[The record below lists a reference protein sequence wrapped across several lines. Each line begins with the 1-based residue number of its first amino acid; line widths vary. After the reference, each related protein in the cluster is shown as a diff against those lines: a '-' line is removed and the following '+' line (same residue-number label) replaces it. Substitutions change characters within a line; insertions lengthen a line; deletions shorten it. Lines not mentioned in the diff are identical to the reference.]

1 MKTGIRFRLFIVSLA
16 MILVSLAAADAYLM
30 RGTEKR
36 VVDAI
41 RTDLLVRATLV
52 ARDASAFTKPTTDIK
67 AWDSLADDLGRA
79 AEGRVTFVLA
89 DGTVIGDSEVDVA
102 EVPHVESHGTRP
114 EVVNALRT
122 GQGDDMRLSAT
133 ISQRMLYVAVP
144 FQRDGAALG
153 VARVARPLSAVDEA
167 TAQQRSLIFGS
178 AAFALVFAVALSSI
192 AAQRSSRAIRE
203 LIRAARRMTAG
214 DLEVRTR
221 PDGQDE
227 VAELGR
233 ALDQLAA
240 SLKGT
245 LQELRSERDLQVR
258 IMEGMQEGVL
268 VLDGN
273 DRVVM
278 MNQALR
284 AMLLLGADSR
294 GKPLIEV
301 VRHAELEELIERA
314 KAEKTI
320 APSEIDLP
328 GIKPRRL
335 LVHASALAGEGGG
348 LLAVCVDVTD
358 LRRLESLRRDFVANV
373 SHELRTPVT
382 AVLSAAE
389 TLTTSALSDKNA
401 AIRFVGIINRNA
413 LRLQSLIDDLLE
425 LSRLES
431 NQFRLKD
438 EQVDLPSVVGIVLGL
453 FREKAEQK
461 GVKLAARIPKAFPTQ
476 RTDQRAVE
484 QVLSNLVDN
493 AIKYCPSG
501 SSVTVS
507 AAEEPGEIRL
517 SVVDTGLGI
526 DPKHLPRLFERF
538 YRVDAG
544 RSRDA
549 GGTGLGLSIVK
560 HLAEAMGGRV
570 EVESTVGKGSTFS
583 CWLPRADS

>member
-294 GKPLIEV
+294 GKPPIEV